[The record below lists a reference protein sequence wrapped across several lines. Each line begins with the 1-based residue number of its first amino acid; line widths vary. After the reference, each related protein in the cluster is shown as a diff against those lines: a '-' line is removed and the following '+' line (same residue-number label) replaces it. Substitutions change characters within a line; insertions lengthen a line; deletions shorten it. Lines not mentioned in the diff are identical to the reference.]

1 MEISTGTYTSSSVHV
16 GSKPDGFGVVGAGR
30 PPGLAWDVATSRDA
44 RLACVH
50 VAVHLDSVIQ
60 AALVW
65 IDPVFTF
72 GQKKNHHEHQL
83 KGQLRLVE
91 SKPLT

>member
-72 GQKKNHHEHQL
+72 GKKKITMNIN
-83 KGQLRLVE
+83 
-91 SKPLT
+91 